1 VREAVMGSEDRVPT
15 QTELEQMKTLVV
27 RAMKDGALGLST
39 ALIYAPGH
47 FAKAKELIALAK
59 VAAQYGGIYATHL
72 RSEGA
77 TEMAAIDEAL
87 GIGREAG
94 LPVEIFH
101 LKVSEYY
108 ADLAIFDPATI
119 SDQATYTNPTQL
131 SQGVD
136 YVFVNGQLEYDYS
149 SSTGVK
155 AGRPL
160 RGAGWEGTTAQ

>member
-1 VREAVMGSEDRVPT
+1 MDSEDRVPT
-15 QTELEQMKTLVV
+15 QTETDEDAGRPGDERWSPRVIDSLDLC
-27 RAMKDGALGLST
+27 AGALCEGQRINRT
-39 ALIYAPGH
+39 RQG
-47 FAKAKELIALAK
+47 
-59 VAAQYGGIYATHL
+59 GGIYATHL
-72 RSEGA
+72 RSEGG

-119 SDQATYTNPTQL
+119 SDQATYTNPTLL

-136 YVFVNGQLEYDYS
+136 YVFVNGQLEYDHS